1 LSDRRGRIRTCPIV
15 ATFHTTFVGRRG
27 DGHLRSFTTTTTI
40 TIITTS
46 AITII
51 TAATD
56 TSIIMIPC
64 QLQSF
69 GQGQC

>member
-40 TIITTS
+40 TTFTTTS

-51 TAATD
+51 AAATD

-64 QLQSF
+64 QL
-69 GQGQC
+69 